1 MSFQQENSKHIA
13 KNTLLLYIRMVFTMG
28 VGLFTSRIILDT
40 LGIEDYGIYNVVGGV
55 VSMFSFLSTSLAT
68 AISRFLTYS
77 LGKKDIEQLKNI
89 FSTSIFIQF
98 VLALIVALL
107 AEIVGVWFM
116 NTHMSIPADRIGAA
130 NWIIHCSILT
140 FVINIVS
147 VPYNATIIAHE
158 RMSAFAYIS
167 ILEVSLKLLV
177 AYSLYISAFDKL
189 KTYGVL
195 LVMVAIIIRFAY
207 SWYCHRNFEECKL
220 RMVFDRSLFK
230 QMTGFAGWN
239 VMGTGVYLLNTQG
252 VNIVTNIFFGVTVNA
267 ARGIADQVKGIV
279 MQFVSNFTTAINP
292 QITKS
297 YAANDNE
304 YLFKLICK
312 GAKLSYFMI
321 LMLAMPLMFETETIL
336 KLWLKDYPPYAP
348 LFLRLVLIEQM
359 VDFLGN
365 TTARA
370 VWATGKIRK
379 YYIYVS
385 SISMLV
391 LPVSYC
397 FYWLGFP
404 PESSYCAF
412 IAIYILLIPIR
423 LQVLK
428 ELIPTFHPF
437 MFYKEVM
444 LPALTVSLISL
455 MLPFTFYCIMDN
467 SLLKSIIIIVVCL
480 LSVAVTT
487 LGLGLSK
494 TEREYV
500 FAQISRCWKS

>member
-1 MSFQQENSKHIA
+1 
-13 KNTLLLYIRMVFTMG
+13 MVFTMG

-68 AISRFLTYS
+68 AISRFITFS

-89 FSTSIFIQF
+89 FSTSMFIQF
-98 VLALIVALL
+98 GLALIIALL
-107 AEIVGVWFM
+107 AEIAGVWFM
-116 NTHMSIPADRIGAA
+116 NTHMSIPADRIEAA

-140 FVINIVS
+140 FAINIIS

-158 RMSAFAYIS
+158 KMSAFAYIC

-195 LVMVAIIIRFAY
+195 LVMVAIIIRFSY

-297 YAANDNE
+297 YAANDYD

-370 VWATGKIRK
+370 VWATGTIKK

-391 LPVSYC
+391 LPMSYC
-397 FYWLGFP
+397 FYKIGFP
-404 PESSYCAF
+404 PESSYCIF
-412 IAIYILLIPIR
+412 IAIYILLIPAR
-423 LQVLK
+423 LHILK
-428 ELIPTFHPF
+428 ELIPSFRPF
-437 MFYKEVM
+437 MFYKKVIM
-444 LPALTVSLISL
+444 PALAVSLISSL
-455 MLPFTFYCIMDN
+455 LPLVFYYTMEE
-467 SLLKSIIIIVVCL
+467 SLLKSAIVIITSL
-480 LSVAVTT
+480 LSVAGTT
-487 LGLGLSK
+487 FELGLSK
-494 TEREYV
+494 REKEYILTR
-500 FAQISRCWKS
+500 ALHLRKS